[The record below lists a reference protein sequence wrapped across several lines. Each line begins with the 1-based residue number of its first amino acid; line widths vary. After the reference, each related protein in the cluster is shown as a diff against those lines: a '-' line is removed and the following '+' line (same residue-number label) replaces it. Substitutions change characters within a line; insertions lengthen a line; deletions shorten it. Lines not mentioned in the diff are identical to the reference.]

1 MIAAIKQAA
10 KQAGMDPRA
19 FGTHSMRSGG
29 STAMFGPGVDRFV
42 IKHFGRWKSD
52 CYEQYTRMDG
62 LTMSHLAK
70 KMVGAAEDRLK
81 AASTAMLSWGHSTP
95 LLSAGVPSNIE

>member
-1 MIAAIKQAA
+1 MIAAVKQAA
-10 KQAGMDPRA
+10 KRAGMDPRA
-19 FGTHSMRSGG
+19 YGTHSMRSGG
-29 STAMFGPGVDRFV
+29 ATAMFGAGVDRLV

-70 KMVGAAEDRLK
+70 KMVGASQSSKHGDAVMGPLH
-81 AASTAMLSWGHSTP
+81 AAP
-95 LLSAGVPSNIE
+95 LGWSSFQH